1 MRRLMLLALLASC
14 LSSVSVG
21 AQAGRWTLLGSRTVT
36 DRADHDTVMVAE
48 RRGAFDAVRFEVRGR
63 AVDFHRVVIHFA
75 NGGDQTVE
83 MRDTI
88 RAGGES
94 RAIDVEGSDRV
105 IRSIDFWYDANTIG
119 RGGRAVVRALG
130 RR

>member
-48 RRGAFDAVRFEVRGR
+48 RGASDLRSAGPERSRPSPRGARPMR
-63 AVDFHRVVIHFA
+63 ATGF
-75 NGGDQTVE
+75 
-83 MRDTI
+83 
-88 RAGGES
+88 S
-94 RAIDVEGSDRV
+94 
-105 IRSIDFWYDANTIG
+105 
-119 RGGRAVVRALG
+119 RGGRS
-130 RR
+130 

>member
-1 MRRLMLLALLASC
+1 MRRVMLIALVAVC
-14 LSSVSVG
+14 LSGVAAG

-36 DRADHDTVMVAE
+36 DRVDHDTVVVTE
-48 RRGAFDAVRFEVRGR
+48 RRGAFDAVKFEVRGR
-63 AVDFHRVVIHFA
+63 SVDFHRVVIHFA

-94 RAIDVEGSDRV
+94 RAIDVEGTDRV
-105 IRSIDFWYDANTIG
+105 IRSIDFWYDANTAR
-119 RGGRAVVRALG
+119 RGGRATVRVLG
-130 RR
+130 RH